1 VRVRFRTRVFRRPG
15 YIRPIENGGI
25 SVVTKNIAPMS
36 QLARRYP
43 LHPLMI
49 VIGVLIVA
57 STAKIGH
64 GMWGVDGMLA
74 FYPAYLI
81 MLIGGRRVAAAL
93 SRMSAPQLF
102 AQEPAYARVPARR

>member
-1 VRVRFRTRVFRRPG
+1 MQ
-15 YIRPIENGGI
+15 NGGI
-25 SVVTKNIAPMS
+25 SVVTKNIPPMS

-81 MLIGGRRVAAAL
+81 MLVVMRWLAAVPSGISTPPVLARV
-93 SRMSAPQLF
+93 S
-102 AQEPAYARVPARR
+102 AYARISLRQ

>member
-1 VRVRFRTRVFRRPG
+1 MQ
-15 YIRPIENGGI
+15 NGGI

-81 MLIGGRRVAAAL
+81 MLVVMRRLAAVP
-93 SRMSAPQLF
+93 SGISAQPVL
-102 AQEPAYARVPARR
+102 ARVPAYARISLRQ